1 MNKSLHVLLIKIYM
15 ANWNMACISH
25 HYPRCWN
32 TPPTAHCAHIHCSVS
47 ISVQQASMNVSGCHS
62 VFPHGG
68 TQWHTFASFTFPCQT
83 PFCQTASLLPSVTWQ
98 QNVMG
103 YWWEG
108 SSSTAIPPM
117 STSDA
122 AVQRR
127 KIGGTAFWAALTKG
141 ASPKSLFS
149 KTLRYLEPHKDLCV
163 STHLQPHLFLHVF
176 QCISLSVIRS
186 S

>member
-1 MNKSLHVLLIKIYM
+1 MTH
-15 ANWNMACISH
+15 CHCH
-25 HYPRCWN
+25 HCWN
-32 TPPTAHCAHIHCSVS
+32 APPHCAHIHCWVS
-47 ISVQQASMNVSGCHS
+47 INVQQVSTNVHGWHFSAGGDS
-62 VFPHGG
+62 VTCLCFIC
-68 TQWHTFASFTFPCQT
+68 TCIY
-83 PFCQTASLLPSVTWQ
+83 QTAPLLPSVTWQ

-149 KTLRYLEPHKDLCV
+149 KTLCYLEPHKDLCV